1 MLIIL
6 GCTKDNEYIPFYQDA
21 IYIMDSDGDNKQKV
35 IDVEGCTNVQ
45 FIQDSNKI
53 LFMTSRYDG
62 SYMKQLHTVN
72 IDGSDSL
79 QISGDYLLKDEQPA
93 VSDDGSKIVFWALH
107 ESRDAVYD
115 LYMTDPLGT
124 EIINLTNTENES
136 EKDALFIQY
145 QEQEYLL
152 YVTYFREDNIDYS
165 TISMMNIDTFEI
177 DTLYV
182 EEIVNEWGFKHP
194 AYHSSIDLLFVVFGQ
209 VGTTAYSNLILYDSI
224 YDGNQSI
231 IPVEMYGQRMEINH
245 VFNKLIF
252 QSSDIMTYDIVDN
265 EVNFLA
271 DGYKFNSF
279 NDKVTY
285 CTGYTNNDSK
295 IYSIYLDKPGNTL
308 LTEDGFYPRYSPD
321 GSQIVYIGHHL
332 KSQEKNLITNYGEK
346 NEEIIYNS
354 NTNNFS
360 SK

>member
-1 MLIIL
+1 MKMIIELLVLCLMLIIL

-152 YVTYFREDNIDYS
+152 YVTYFSEANVNYS

-177 DTLYV
+177 DTLYI
-182 EEIVNEWGFKHP
+182 EEIEDEHGFKNP
-194 AYHSSIDLLFVVFGQ
+194 
-209 VGTTAYSNLILYDSI
+209 I
-224 YDGNQSI
+224 YDKENDILFTIFDYYSVIKYNSLENGNSSFVSQCGLRAMDLSI
-231 IPVEMYGQRMEINH
+231 TTTQ
-245 VFNKLIF
+245 LIF
-252 QSSDIMTYDIVDN
+252 QLNGIVMYDYSQNQFEELVEGYRYDLLDESIIFCTNSQSNSGDIYTIK
-265 EVNFLA
+265 L
-271 DGYKFNSF
+271 DGSN
-279 NDKVTY
+279 
-285 CTGYTNNDSK
+285 
-295 IYSIYLDKPGNTL
+295 NTL
-308 LTEDGFYPRYSPD
+308 LVEDGFYPRYSPD

-332 KSQEKNLITNYGEK
+332 KSQEKNLITN
-346 NEEIIYNS
+346 
-354 NTNNFS
+354 
-360 SK
+360 